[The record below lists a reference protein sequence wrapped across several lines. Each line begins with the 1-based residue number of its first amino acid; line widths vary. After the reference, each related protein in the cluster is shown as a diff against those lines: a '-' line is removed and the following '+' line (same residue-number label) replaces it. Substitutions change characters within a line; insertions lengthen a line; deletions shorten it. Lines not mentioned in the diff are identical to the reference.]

1 MATDKISSN
10 DFLRHGEAVAL
21 GIICELSL
29 SKLEAK
35 NKRISKII
43 DNKLIECKRIFDNLK
58 SR

>member
-35 NKRISKII
+35 NKRQQGAS
-43 DNKLIECKRIFDNLK
+43 DMFEVSERL
-58 SR
+58 SAVV